1 MTAEMV
7 MAGRRGK
14 STALRVPTGM
24 AAGSS
29 RVQDLRLYLWTATY
43 KVAMRKASSRT
54 PAWSQATQQSHTST
68 WDLSVIMSATKSD
81 IHAQSLARAAVE
93 TDIVSSVPVT
103 IAAPQ
108 ALPCCTDSAQPCPH
122 HPGPWQVAAISS
134 VRCVQP
140 GRAGGFAGRP
150 WNRRRSRGN
159 GKGSVPAGTL
169 HTASSG
175 CRKEDSWP

>member
-43 KVAMRKASSRT
+43 KVAMRKAGSRT

-108 ALPCCTDSAQPCPH
+108 ALPCCTECSAMSPP
-122 HPGPWQVAAISS
+122 PWSL
-134 VRCVQP
+134 
-140 GRAGGFAGRP
+140 AGGSNLQCQVRP
-150 WNRRRSRGN
+150 AWARRWVCRQAVEQKEKSR
-159 GKGSVPAGTL
+159 
-169 HTASSG
+169 
-175 CRKEDSWP
+175 